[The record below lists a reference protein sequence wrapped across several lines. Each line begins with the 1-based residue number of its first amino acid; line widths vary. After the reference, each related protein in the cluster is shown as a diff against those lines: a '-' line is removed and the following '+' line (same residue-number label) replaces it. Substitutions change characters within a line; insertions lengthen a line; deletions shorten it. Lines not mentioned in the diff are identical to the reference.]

1 MANTV
6 RKRENMSASKKDC
19 NQGKSDT
26 MTEDVQRNEDEIDPN
41 KVHSPNSW
49 ETAELGD
56 DERKKKFLRLMGAAK
71 KEHHGRFVI
80 GDQEPSHKRDSKW
93 DDIKTIDSKLEE
105 QYQLSLEHKMSG
117 GRKDHIGLGFHEEKK
132 AEEVSKEKAEEEE
145 EEEEA
150 AEESPKGNNSDKS
163 VKSEKRSHSKDV
175 DHSEKSGPS
184 EVKKMKFIKG
194 DS

>member
-1 MANTV
+1 MVNTV
-6 RKRENMSASKKDC
+6 GKRENMSASKEDC
-19 NQGKSDT
+19 NQRTSDT
-26 MTEDVQRNEDEIDPN
+26 TTEDVQTKEDEIDPN

-80 GDQEPSHKRDSKW
+80 GDQEPTHKRDSKW

-132 AEEVSKEKAEEEE
+132 AEELSKEKAEQG
-145 EEEEA
+145 
-150 AEESPKGNNSDKS
+150 EESPKGDNFDKS
-163 VKSEKRSHSKDV
+163 EKSEKRSRSKDV
-175 DHSEKSGPS
+175 DHSEESGKS